1 MTFIEHYSKWLAR
14 AAHGYIGQ
22 KRKYSGVRYT
32 IHTEAVH
39 AIVMRYGGTPY
50 QGAAA
55 FLHDTFEDYVTK
67 VKAEK
72 RWIALYVFL
81 FLFWLLP
88 RQVKQ
93 LVHELTDV
101 YTSENYPVKQ
111 NPQWNRKWRKHQEA
125 ARIAKISDAAKE
137 VKLSDLFDNTSSIV
151 NEDADF
157 AITYL
162 KEKHHMMK
170 GLHGYHVN
178 RDLYHLV
185 ENQLKQNIDKLK
197 VIV

>member
-1 MTFIEHYSKWLAR
+1 L
-14 AAHGYIGQ
+14 
-22 KRKYSGVRYT
+22 V
-32 IHTEAVH
+32 
-39 AIVMRYGGTPY
+39 
-50 QGAAA
+50 
-55 FLHDTFEDYVTK
+55 
-67 VKAEK
+67 
-72 RWIALYVFL
+72 
-81 FLFWLLP
+81 LFWLLP
-88 RQVKQ
+88 DEVKN
-93 LVHELTDV
+93 LVQELTDV

-111 NPQWNRKWRKHQEA
+111 NPLWNRKWRKAQEA
-125 ARIAKISDAAKE
+125 HRISQVSDAAKE
-137 VKLSDLFDNTSSIV
+137 IKLSDLFDNTASIV
-151 NEDADF
+151 SEDADF